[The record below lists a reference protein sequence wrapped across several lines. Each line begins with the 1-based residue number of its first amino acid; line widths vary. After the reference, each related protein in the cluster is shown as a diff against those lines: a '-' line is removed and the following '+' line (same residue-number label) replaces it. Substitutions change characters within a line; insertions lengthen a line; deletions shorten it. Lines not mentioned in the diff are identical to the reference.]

1 MLPLTI
7 PEEMSTSIIGI
18 EIISGVMPLKRHD
31 SVKIEQSHFL
41 AQSSVNN
48 ETKEPESLR
57 ILIGTL
63 DPSKLLM

>member
-7 PEEMSTSIIGI
+7 PEEMSTSINGI
-18 EIISGVMPLKRHD
+18 EIISGVLRHD

-48 ETKEPESLR
+48 ETQEPESPR

-63 DPSKLLM
+63 DPSKLLMWP